1 LDLFIQSIDS
11 VAPHLLITMYSTT
24 FTTAVTV
31 SILHFVGNSNAFWRM
46 ECRSSAGTARL
57 DPLVNPNEVGAHV
70 HDVFGS
76 SGFSQSCTYDDLRR
90 ASCTSCTVTE
100 DKSSYWHP
108 ELYFQAA
115 DGNLTTVDKAGG
127 MLA

>member
-1 LDLFIQSIDS
+1 
-11 VAPHLLITMYSTT
+11 MYRTA
-24 FTTAVTV
+24 FTTAVAV
-31 SILHFVGNSNAFWRM
+31 SILSFVGHSNAFWRM
-46 ECRSSAGTARL
+46 ECRSSVGMARL
-57 DPLVNPNEVGAHV
+57 DPLVYPNQLGTHV

-76 SGFSQSCTYDDLRR
+76 GGFSESCTYDDLRN

-115 DGNLTTVDKAGG
+115 DGNLTAVDKAGG